1 MFLSAALLFS
11 LVVTKEICF
20 ENILR
25 SLYLE
30 QYVFFVQMQS
40 RFGCASFRRLGSV
53 LWLFTS
59 CVWDVLWYRILKKTA
74 PVSWAKQKLSKT
86 SLSTF
91 QNRLFELW
99 WACCIGCNWKSCFE
113 NFIRSLYSEQYVF
126 FVQMQSHVSAAPN
139 FEGYV
144 WSFGSLHPAF
154 EMSCQTE
161 YLQKQLL
168 IFFGNLVFVVLDCVH
183 SFWWFLYKSLKI
195 VGQCHQNQLT
205 FLSKR
210 RWGQPKFFARSCAW
224 LVSLVVNQKDVV
236 RSSRD

>member
-86 SLSTF
+86 SLITF

-126 FVQMQSHVSAAPN
+126 FVQMQSRFGCASFRRLGSVLWLFTSCVWDGLWYGILIKTALVSW
-139 FEGYV
+139 EK
-144 WSFGSLHPAF
+144 
-154 EMSCQTE
+154 
-161 YLQKQLL
+161 QK
-168 IFFGNLVFVVLDCVH
+168 
-183 SFWWFLYKSLKI
+183 
-195 VGQCHQNQLT
+195 
-205 FLSKR
+205 LSKTTLSTFQKCFFEL
-210 RWGQPKFFARSCAW
+210 RWACCFGC
-224 LVSLVVNQKDVV
+224 N
-236 RSSRD
+236 

>member
-1 MFLSAALLFS
+1 MIFAQTLRNILGDFTESKTEKFQKGVEYVPKICSWALLCFFF

-20 ENILR
+20 ENLLR

-59 CVWDVLWYRILKKTA
+59 CVWDVLWHRILKKTA
-74 PVSWAKQKLSKT
+74 LVSWAKQKLSKT

-99 WACCIGCNWKSCFE
+99 WACCFGCNWKSCFE
-113 NFIRSLYSEQYVF
+113 NFVRSLYSEQYVF
-126 FVQMQSHVSAAPN
+126 FVQMQSHVSAALN

-154 EMSCQTE
+154 EMSCENE
-161 YLQKQLL
+161 Y
-168 IFFGNLVFVVLDCVH
+168 
-183 SFWWFLYKSLKI
+183 
-195 VGQCHQNQLT
+195 
-205 FLSKR
+205 
-210 RWGQPKFFARSCAW
+210 P
-224 LVSLVVNQKDVV
+224 
-236 RSSRD
+236 

>member
-1 MFLSAALLFS
+1 MRFHWKQNTNIPKRRWVRYKNMFLSAAPLFS

-40 RFGCASFRRLGSV
+40 RSGCVSFRRLGSV

-59 CVWDVLWYRILKKTA
+59 CHWDVLWYRILKKTA
-74 PVSWAKQKLSKT
+74 LVSWAKQKLSKT

-91 QNRLFELW
+91 HNRPFELW
-99 WACCIGCNWKSCFE
+99 WAFCFGCNWKICFE

-144 WSFGSLHPAF
+144 RSFGSLHPAF
-154 EMSCQTE
+154 EMSCETE
-161 YLQKQLL
+161 YL
-168 IFFGNLVFVVLDCVH
+168 
-183 SFWWFLYKSLKI
+183 
-195 VGQCHQNQLT
+195 
-205 FLSKR
+205 
-210 RWGQPKFFARSCAW
+210 
-224 LVSLVVNQKDVV
+224 
-236 RSSRD
+236 